1 MSGTDVSNSN
11 GGINGNQNLQN
22 LATLLQL
29 AQKPNLNLL
38 NNISSGVVGTST
50 VTGGVTNS
58 ADHQQV
64 IFLFFRY
71 F

>member
-64 IFLFFRY
+64 IFLFFR
-71 F
+71 

>member
-1 MSGTDVSNSN
+1 
-11 GGINGNQNLQN
+11 
-22 LATLLQL
+22 
-29 AQKPNLNLL
+29 L